1 MISLWRNRVPE
12 GIFSSSNRH
21 WALGWSRSFTF
32 QAKTRDGSHS
42 TTYDVVSH
50 TRFASARSFLPR
62 NDAPT
67 LGPSPSIQSA
77 PWNSSLNRA
86 EMFMSLANS
95 QTRSGEAA
103 MSISTVTPGAAAMSE
118 LTSPGF
124 SLVYPHRS
132 NQTISEVFRRDA
144 GLKSVPMVQATGSS
158 TTWVTPSGI
167 PSSSANSLALPR

>member
-1 MISLWRNRVPE
+1 MLPRCCSRRFVRICCAWSGFASIALPVADKLGPMISRWRKRVPE

-32 QAKTRDGSHS
+32 QAKILFGSQA

-62 NDAPT
+62 NDAPSR
-67 LGPSPSIQSA
+67 GPSPSSQSA
-77 PWNSSLNRA
+77 PWNSSLNWA

-95 QTRSGEAA
+95 HTRSGEAA

-132 NQTISEVFRRDA
+132 NQTISEVSRRDA
-144 GLKSVPMVQATGSS
+144 G
-158 TTWVTPSGI
+158 
-167 PSSSANSLALPR
+167 